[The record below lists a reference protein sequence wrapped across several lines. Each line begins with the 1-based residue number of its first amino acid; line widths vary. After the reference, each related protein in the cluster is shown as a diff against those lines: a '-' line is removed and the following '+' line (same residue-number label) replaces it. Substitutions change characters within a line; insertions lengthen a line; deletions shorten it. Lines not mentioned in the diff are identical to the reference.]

1 MKSYPK
7 ESLKE
12 KITQLREEV
21 VLSSALASRF
31 LNKLLVAVIEIKP
44 EITRHKKKIGE
55 LLYSFFF

>member
-44 EITRHKKKIGE
+44 EITRPKKKIGE
-55 LLYSFFF
+55 RLYIFFF